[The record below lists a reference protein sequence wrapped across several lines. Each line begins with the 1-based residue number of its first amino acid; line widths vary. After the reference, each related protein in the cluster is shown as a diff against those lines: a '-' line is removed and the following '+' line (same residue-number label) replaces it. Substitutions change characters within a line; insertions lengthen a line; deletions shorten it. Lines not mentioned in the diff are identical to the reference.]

1 MQKTIKKKTN
11 RYFNDVPT
19 TRLIV
24 TCEQSVIDMVDI
36 HIRADRVTRGNRAEF
51 VRQAIIEKLQREL
64 WWFMQHYVRTR
75 EAANLWRFSDTLR
88 MMIFGH
94 VSKDS

>member
-24 TCEQSVIDMVDI
+24 TCEQSVIDAVDEHI
-36 HIRADRVTRGNRAEF
+36 LINYIRAGNRAEF

-64 WWFMQHYVRTR
+64 
-75 EAANLWRFSDTLR
+75 
-88 MMIFGH
+88 
-94 VSKDS
+94 

>member
-11 RYFNDVPT
+11 RYFNNVPT

-64 WWFMQHYVRTR
+64 WW
-75 EAANLWRFSDTLR
+75 
-88 MMIFGH
+88 
-94 VSKDS
+94 

>member
-36 HIRADRVTRGNRAEF
+36 HIRTDRVTRGNRAEF
-51 VRQAIIEKLQREL
+51 VRQAIIEKLKKKIAQIAKPL
-64 WWFMQHYVRTR
+64 YVCV
-75 EAANLWRFSDTLR
+75 SDLAIAIYIVFTLKNR
-88 MMIFGH
+88 QTFT
-94 VSKDS
+94 DS

>member
-1 MQKTIKKKTN
+1 MQKTTKKKTN
-11 RYFNDVPT
+11 RYFNGVPT

-64 WWFMQHYVRTR
+64 
-75 EAANLWRFSDTLR
+75 
-88 MMIFGH
+88 
-94 VSKDS
+94 

>member
-19 TRLIV
+19 TRLITRLIV

-51 VRQAIIEKLQREL
+51 VRQAIIEKLKNENS
-64 WWFMQHYVRTR
+64 T
-75 EAANLWRFSDTLR
+75 NS
-88 MMIFGH
+88 
-94 VSKDS
+94 